1 VISNGGRHPAACVV
15 DASVLIKVFLPEA
28 DADLAV
34 SLLRGARAEL
44 CNRAAPDLIYPEC
57 GNILW
62 KKARQ
67 GLLPS
72 ERLREVT
79 REILAIP
86 LFIWPGRLLLDAA
99 AALALQY
106 DISVYDASYLALSD
120 LLGVPLVSADAR
132 LIRRAGGPSD
142 RLILLSSLR

>member
-1 VISNGGRHPAACVV
+1 MSDGGRYPAACVV
-15 DASVLIKVFLPEA
+15 DASVLIKVFLPES

-34 SLLRGARAEL
+34 PLLQRARADL
-44 CNRAAPDLIYPEC
+44 RNRAAPDLIYPEC

-62 KKARQ
+62 KKTRQ
-67 GLLPS
+67 GLLPP
-72 ERLREVT
+72 ERLREIT
-79 REILAIP
+79 REILVIP

-99 AALALQY
+99 AALALEH
-106 DISVYDASYLALSD
+106 DISVYDASYLALSHA
-120 LLGVPLVSADAR
+120 LGIPLVSADAR